1 MLIWKDVSTE
11 KYSDKNIF
19 LRWYS
24 IYLEIKFKCLEV
36 YGQVYK
42 RAIPFIDN
50 TEILYEIDQIIRI
63 NLVFENLNFKHS

>member
-1 MLIWKDVSTE
+1 MLIWKDVATE

-36 YGQVYK
+36 YGQVYSRVIEVVVYSK
-42 RAIPFIDN
+42 GW
-50 TEILYEIDQIIRI
+50 
-63 NLVFENLNFKHS
+63 

>member
-36 YGQVYK
+36 YGQVYSSLIEVVAYSK
-42 RAIPFIDN
+42 G
-50 TEILYEIDQIIRI
+50 
-63 NLVFENLNFKHS
+63 S